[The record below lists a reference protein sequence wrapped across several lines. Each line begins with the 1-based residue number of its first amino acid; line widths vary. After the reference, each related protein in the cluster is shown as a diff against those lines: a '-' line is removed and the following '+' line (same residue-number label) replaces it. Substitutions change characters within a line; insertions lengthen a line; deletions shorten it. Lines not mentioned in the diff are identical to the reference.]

1 MAMSVPRPLLLVTGM
16 AEGLGTSIASVF
28 AGAGYDVLGLARSTK
43 AARLAESAVVAA
55 GGAYTHLCCD
65 LTRPPGVVAALN
77 PYAGRISAVIHN
89 AQMLLI
95 KPFDQSDATEFE
107 ELWRVICLG
116 AMIISK
122 LVLPGMIEAG
132 RGAIVLTGATASL
145 RGAAKFA
152 AFASAKFA
160 LRGLAQSLAR
170 EVGPLGVHVAH
181 VVVDGLIDAPQTDQR
196 FGAARSVRMEPDA
209 IARMYLNLVAQDPS
223 CWTHEL
229 DLRPSSER
237 Y

>member
-1 MAMSVPRPLLLVTGM
+1 MSVPRPLLLVTGM
-16 AEGLGTSIASVF
+16 AEGLGVSIASVF
-28 AGAGYDVLGLARSTK
+28 AGAGYDVLGLARSIK

-55 GGAYTHLCCD
+55 GGTYMHLCCD
-65 LTRPPGVVAALN
+65 LTRQSDVAAALD

-116 AMIISK
+116 AMIVSK

-181 VVVDGLIDAPQTDQR
+181 VVVDGLVDAPQTDQR